1 MVGWRLLL
9 ATVIVAWT
17 LLSVSHGAHAGSAAK
32 AALPSAVI
40 SSGIESRG
48 SSRDPSANATTFYQ
62 TIKFEPRFPTFDLA
76 GLSVKTSLL
85 YSARMDG
92 SDYPGSGGKARSE
105 YAFAVGGQDLFKRI
119 RFGASFT
126 EKFPLAPGGTGGLIL
141 RADPTSQQ
149 SASMLFNTPAG
160 PTVTAN
166 VTRSTSGS
174 VYAGKLASGSE
185 YVTGN
190 VVMQYRLPHGL
201 LKLTRN
207 TSESQNILAAT
218 SRSTESTQLY
228 FDHAAPLPLGTLK
241 TTYSFKETCNDLLT
255 PPGEISTTHEENV
268 KVGLESGKAL
278 GGAVDYSASAEQRR
292 TTLPDGRF
300 SDRQTQK
307 CSVGVKLPLPGSG
320 TGRAGVSITESQDE
334 NPPHSTATSTLK
346 YSLSLKPTPELG
358 LTVNSST
365 AGTSDVAAQSRRNE
379 TGVLSGK
386 LSYNPHARFGL
397 TASVSETASRDY
409 TGSGSER
416 SRTTISAT
424 AQMKA
429 KKFGLNFQLG
439 DTTSQ
444 DISNRL
450 FGDREDDSYFAAA
463 SLNFLPTP
471 KMTVNASLRSD
482 MYHNRPGNRDVS
494 QKLSMVMTYALS
506 SNVSWNFIY
515 RGNDRW
521 TRSEPGSENFG
532 DTIQT
537 NFTFRF

>member
-1 MVGWRLLL
+1 MS
-9 ATVIVAWT
+9 I
-17 LLSVSHGAHAGSAAK
+17 SHGAHAGSAAK

-62 TIKFEPRFPTFDLA
+62 TIKFEPRFPVFNLA

-85 YSARMDG
+85 YSARLEG
-92 SDYPGSGGKARSE
+92 SDYPSGRGKARSE
-105 YAFAVGGQDLFKRI
+105 YAFAVGGQDIYKRI
-119 RFGASFT
+119 QFGASFT
-126 EKFPLAPGGTGGLIL
+126 EKLPLAPGGAGGSIL
-141 RADPTSQQ
+141 RADPTSKQ
-149 SASMLFNTPAG
+149 SASMRFNSLAG

-166 VTRSTSGS
+166 ITRSTSSS
-174 VYAGKLASGSE
+174 VYAGKLASGTE
-185 YVTGN
+185 YVTGS
-190 VVMQYRLPHGL
+190 VVMQYGLPHGM
-201 LKLTRN
+201 LKFTRN
-207 TSESQNILAAT
+207 TSESQNALAGT

-228 FDHAAPLPLGTLK
+228 FDHAVPLPLGTLK

-255 PPGEISTTHEENV
+255 LPGEISTTHEEDV
-268 KVGLESGKAL
+268 KVGLESGRAL
-278 GGAVDYSASAEQRR
+278 GGAVDYSASVEQRR

-300 SDRQTQK
+300 SDRQVQK
-307 CSVGVKLPLPGSG
+307 CSVGVKIPLPGSG

-334 NPPHSTATSTLK
+334 NPPRSTATSTVK

-358 LTVNSST
+358 LSVNSSAT
-365 AGTSDVAAQSRRNE
+365 GTSDVAAQSRRNE
-379 TGVLSGK
+379 TGVLSGR

-397 TASVSETASRDY
+397 TASVSETTSRDY

-429 KKFGLNFQLG
+429 RKFGLNFQLG

-450 FGDREDDSYFAAA
+450 FGDREDDSYFASA

-494 QKLSMVMTYALS
+494 QKLSVVMSYALS

-521 TRSEPGSENFG
+521 TRAEPGSGSFG

-537 NFTFRF
+537 NFAFRF

>member
-9 ATVIVAWT
+9 ATVFVAWT
-17 LLSVSHGAHAGSAAK
+17 LLPTVHSAHAGSAAK
-32 AALPSAVI
+32 TALPGAVI

-48 SSRDPSANATTFYQ
+48 SSRDPSVNATIFYQ
-62 TIKFEPRFPTFDLA
+62 TIKFEPRFPVFSLA

-85 YSARMDG
+85 YSARLDG
-92 SDYPGSGGKARSE
+92 SDYPGGGGKARSE
-105 YAFAVGGQDLFKRI
+105 YAFTVAGQDLYKRI
-119 RFGASFT
+119 QFGASFT
-126 EKFPLAPGGTGGLIL
+126 EKLPLAPGGTGGSIL
-141 RADPTSQQ
+141 RADPTSEQK
-149 SASMLFNTPAG
+149 ASMRFNAPAG

-166 VTRSTSGS
+166 IARSTSGS
-174 VYAGKLASGSE
+174 VYAGKLATGSE

-190 VVMQYRLPHGL
+190 VVMQYGLPHGM
-201 LKLTRN
+201 LKFTRN
-207 TSESQNILAAT
+207 TSESQNVLAGT
-218 SRSTESTQLY
+218 RRSTESTQLN

-241 TTYSFKETCNDLLT
+241 TTYSFKETRNNLLT
-255 PPGEISTTHEENV
+255 LPGEINTMHEENV

-334 NPPHSTATSTLK
+334 NPPRSTATSTVK
-346 YSLSLKPTPELG
+346 YSLSLRPTPELG
-358 LTVNSST
+358 LNVDSST
-365 AGTSDVAAQSRRNE
+365 TGTSDLATQSRRNE
-379 TGVLSGK
+379 TGALSGR
-386 LSYNPHARFGL
+386 LSYNPHDRFGL
-397 TASVSETASRDY
+397 TAAVSETTSRDY

-444 DISNRL
+444 DVSNRL
-450 FGDREDDSYFAAA
+450 FGDREDDSYFASAN
-463 SLNFLPTP
+463 LNYLPTP
-471 KMTVNASLRSD
+471 KMTVNATFRSSIF
-482 MYHNRPGNRDVS
+482 HNSPENRDIT
-494 QKLSMVMTYALS
+494 QTLNLVMSYSLS

-515 RGNDRW
+515 RGDDRW
-521 TRSEPGSENFG
+521 TRAEPDSGSFG